1 MKKKLLALLLAAIM
15 VLSLFAG
22 CGGSTASEAA
32 GSAPAE
38 ESSAVAEA
46 PTEDEAPAEE
56 APVEEASAADASV
69 VEELVEEEAGYEP
82 QINFPGSD
90 TARLKYSNEYSLPI
104 SEEGATITW
113 MRNALNL
120 MGPLGELGL
129 STLQDLEAI
138 QELQNRTGITIE
150 YTELDFWTSQEKMNV
165 AIASGDYPALISDLQ
180 YTGGATGALED
191 GVIVDLTDDLAEFS
205 PNYQYMIDSNPA
217 ESAIFRN
224 DGKVL
229 CYMSPYENFVQNQGL
244 VIRKDWL
251 EEQGLEVPTT
261 YDQMFET
268 LKIFRDAYNTTDAIY
283 FNSDCVINGL
293 VVGYDVASFSAG
305 GTATSLPYYV
315 VDGVVHCSLIED
327 GYRDYLI
334 EMNKWYNEGLFA
346 KDFATIAYDPM
357 GGVLAELQAN
367 GTVGVWCT
375 SGEGIGN
382 ITQSVSCVPNLVLE
396 EGGIDHMTS
405 TSLITDST
413 NTYITSCCDDVET
426 AMKFL
431 DYLYS
436 EDGILFYNYGF
447 EGVDYTLDENNVP
460 QFTDAVINNEYGVD
474 VPNML
479 RIRRP
484 YSLCSSMMILYGTAE
499 FNTDLKNEAWEVW
512 SSNMDGAYFIPTNVS
527 MNAEETEASS
537 YYVADIVT
545 YANQMIPQFIS
556 GEKSLDDWD
565 SFVAELKEMSI
576 EECIAAE
583 QSAYDRCM
591 GA

>member
-1 MKKKLLALLLAAIM
+1 MKKMFALMLTLLMLF
-15 VLSLFAG
+15 SLFAG
-22 CGGSTASEAA
+22 CGSEAA
-32 GSAPAE
+32 SAPPAAA
-38 ESSAVAEA
+38 SVSA
-46 PTEDEAPAEE
+46 PDEAPPQQPAASEDASAVTESSVSEEVAAEE
-56 APVEEASAADASV
+56 PA
-69 VEELVEEEAGYEP
+69 YEP
-82 QINFPGSD
+82 KINFPGSD
-90 TARLKYSNEYSLPI
+90 TARLHYSNEYTLPI
-104 SEEGATITW
+104 TEENVTISW
-113 MRNALNL
+113 MRNQLNL

-129 STLQDLEAI
+129 STLQDLDAI
-138 QELQNRTGITIE
+138 AELQARTGITIE
-150 YTELDFWTSQEKMNV
+150 YTELDFWTAQEKMNI
-165 AIASGDYPALISDLQ
+165 AIASGDYPALISDLS

-191 GVIVDLTDDLAEFS
+191 GIIVDLTENLPTLS
-205 PNYQYMIDSNPA
+205 PNYQYMIDSNPEVA
-217 ESAIFRN
+217 PIFRN

-251 EEQGLEVPTT
+251 EEQNLPLPTT

-268 LKIFRDAYNTTDAIY
+268 LKTFRDAYSTETAIY

-305 GTATSLPYYV
+305 GTATSLPYYA
-315 VDGVVHCSLIED
+315 VDGVVHCTLIED
-327 GYRDYLI
+327 GYRDYLT
-334 EMNKWYNEGLFA
+334 EMNKWYNEGLFD
-346 KDFATIAYDPM
+346 KGFGSIAYDPM
-357 GGVLAELQAN
+357 GGELAELQAN

-382 ITQSVSCVPNLVLE
+382 ITQPVTCVSNLVLK
-396 EGGIDHMTS
+396 EGEIDHQTS
-405 TSLITDST
+405 TSLVTDST
-413 NTYITSCCDDVET
+413 NTYITSCCDDVDT
-426 AMKFL
+426 AMRFL

-447 EGVDYTLDENNVP
+447 EGIDFTLDENNTP
-460 QFTDAVINNEYGVD
+460 QFTNAVINNEYGVD

-484 YSLCSSMMILYGTAE
+484 YTLCSSMMILYSTAE

-512 SSNMDGAYFIPTNVS
+512 SSNMDGAHYIPSNVS
-527 MNAEETEASS
+527 MNPEETETSS

-545 YANQMIPQFIS
+545 YASQMIPQFIS
-556 GEKSLDDWD
+556 GDASLEDWD
-565 SFVAELKEMSI
+565 AFVAKLKEMSI

-591 GA
+591 G

>member
-1 MKKKLLALLLAAIM
+1 MKRMSALLVALVM
-15 VLSLFAG
+15 VLGLFAG
-22 CGGSTASEAA
+22 CGNDTAA
-32 GSAPAE
+32 SAPAE
-38 ESSAVAEA
+38 ASSAAVPAEA
-46 PTEDEAPAEE
+46 PETEAPAAEE
-56 APVEEASAADASV
+56 TEPAAEASAAEEP
-69 VEELVEEEAGYEP
+69 VETEEGYEP
-82 QINFPGSD
+82 KINFPGSD
-90 TARLKYSNEYSLPI
+90 TARLHYSNEYTLPI

-113 MRNALNL
+113 MRNQLNL

-129 STLQDLEAI
+129 STLQDLDAI

-150 YTELDFWTSQEKMNV
+150 YTELDFWTAQEKMNI
-165 AIASGDYPALISDLQ
+165 AIASGDYPALISDLS
-180 YTGGATGALED
+180 YTGGNTGALED
-191 GVIVDLTDDLAEFS
+191 GIIVDLTDDLAEFS
-205 PNYQYMIDSNPA
+205 PNYQYMIDSNPEVA
-217 ESAIFRN
+217 PIFRN

-229 CYMSPYENFVQNQGL
+229 CYMSPYENFTQNQGL

-251 EEQGLEVPTT
+251 EEQGLDVPTT

-268 LKIFRDAYNTTDAIY
+268 LKTFRDAYDTTTAIY

-305 GTATSLPYYV
+305 GTATALPYYA

-327 GYRDYLI
+327 GYRDYLT
-334 EMNKWYNEGLFA
+334 EMNKWYNEGLFD
-346 KDFATIAYDPM
+346 KSFGGIAYDPM
-357 GGVLAELQAN
+357 GGELAELQAN

-382 ITQSVSCVPNLVLE
+382 ITQPVTCVPNLVVN
-396 EGGIDHMTS
+396 EGEMDHQTS
-405 TSLITDST
+405 NSLVTDST
-413 NTYITSCCDDVET
+413 NTFITTCCDDVET
-426 AMKFL
+426 AMRFL

-447 EGVDYTLDENNVP
+447 EGIDYELDENNTP

-484 YSLCSSMMILYGTAE
+484 YSLCSSLMILYGTAE
-499 FNTDLKNEAWEVW
+499 FNTDLKNEAWDVW
-512 SSNMDGAYFIPTNVS
+512 SSNMDGAHYIPSNVS
-527 MNAEETEASS
+527 MNAEETETSS

-545 YANQMIPQFIS
+545 YASQMVPQFIS
-556 GEKSLDDWD
+556 GDKPMSDWD
-565 SFVAELKEMSI
+565 SFVAQLKEMSI

-591 GA
+591 AS